1 MFAADMWRQP
11 TIMCSKCPD
20 ISHACKACKWQA
32 ALRAAS
38 YCGICAIYGHTT
50 LMCPDGDVLEHRKP
64 EFIEQL
70 IPTSLLDTYNIQSM
84 TPLVNKDVEI
94 KPKYE
99 PVFDV
104 YDTDKNIRAILM
116 NHGKSI
122 SNKPKENRLRL
133 QRLADELGRK
143 LVYNNI
149 PVHVNP
155 KKTAA

>member
-1 MFAADMWRQP
+1 
-11 TIMCSKCPD
+11 
-20 ISHACKACKWQA
+20 
-32 ALRAAS
+32 
-38 YCGICAIYGHTT
+38 
-50 LMCPDGDVLEHRKP
+50 MCPDGEVLEHRKP

-70 IPTSLLDTYNIQSM
+70 IPTSLLDIYNIQST

-99 PVFDV
+99 PVLDV

-143 LVYNNI
+143 LIYNKI

-155 KKTAA
+155 KKSAA